1 MAEAKDVVVG
11 KVTKEAVDEVPT
23 PAKGQREY
31 LWDETVKGF
40 GLMVTDKGARSYILQ
55 YRIGGRGA
63 ATRRVTIGKHG
74 SPWTPANARKR
85 ALELLEQV
93 RRKVDPYDAEKGAAE
108 TVRTEKEAEKKRAAI
123 MQRLAFDTIAASYIE
138 KGTWIDGKRIGS
150 WATYQRI
157 IDRDLRPKFGST
169 PLPDISAD
177 DITEHLQE
185 IGERGA
191 SAERRAHVVLSNI
204 FQYAAKAEK
213 RHFKAK
219 MSPMLDVPTPEASGK
234 RDNHL
239 RDDELRY
246 LWVAAGG
253 MGWPWCEIIRLLILT
268 GQRLREV
275 AHVPQSE
282 LNLPERAWIISGER
296 TKNSDTHLVPL
307 SVSALAIF
315 EAAPI
320 IKNDGGL
327 LFPSSVGT
335 ALSAVS
341 KMKMKLDGTIFA
353 LMKKDA
359 EEAGADPEAVKLR
372 PWRLHDLRRTASVG
386 MQRRGVPREVIDEV
400 LNHRTGG
407 RTGITGV
414 YQVYRFQTEKAAALA
429 RWDALVSSIV
439 TELPER
445 SNIIDLTE
453 KRA

>member
-1 MAEAKDVVVG
+1 MPVG
-11 KVTKEAVDEVPT
+11 KVTKEAVDAVAVPGRG
-23 PAKGQREY
+23 KREY
-31 LWDETVKGF
+31 LWDDTVKGF
-40 GLMVTDKGARSYILQ
+40 GLMVTDRGARSYILQ
-55 YRIGGRGA
+55 YRVGGREA
-63 ATRRVTIGKHG
+63 QTRRVTIGKHG

-93 RRKVDPYDAEKGAAE
+93 RRKVDPFDAEKVAAE
-108 TVRTEKEAEKKRAAI
+108 AVRTEKAAEKQRAAI
-123 MQRLAFDTIAASYIE
+123 MQRLAFDKIAGAYIE
-138 KGTWIDGKRIGS
+138 KGTWIDGRRIDS
-150 WATYQRI
+150 WSTYQRI
-157 IDRDLRPKFGST
+157 IDRDLKPKFGST

-219 MSPMLDVPTPEASGK
+219 MSPMLDVPAPEASGK

-275 AHVPQSE
+275 AHVPLTE
-282 LNLPERAWIISGER
+282 LNLPECAWIISGER
-296 TKNSDTHLVPL
+296 TKNGDTHLVPL
-307 SVSALAIF
+307 SPTALEIF

-320 IKNDGGL
+320 IKNDDGL
-327 LFPSSVGT
+327 MFPSSVGT

-341 KMKMKLDGTIFA
+341 KMKKKLDGTILA
-353 LMKKDA
+353 LMQKDA
-359 EEAGADPEAVKLR
+359 EEADADPEAVKLR

-386 MQRRGVPREVIDEV
+386 MQRRGAPREVIDEV

-414 YQVYRFQTEKAAALA
+414 YQVYRFQAEKADALG

-439 TELPER
+439 TGVPEQ
-445 SNIIDLTE
+445 SNVVELTE
-453 KRA
+453 RRA